1 MSLGKELLNKPIFT
15 IDEGKQIGKVQDL
28 YLDDSLE
35 VVLGLFVGSQGL
47 VRRKSELIRSGDVVV
62 FGVDAVLV
70 RSDDVITDDSVLP
83 AAKSWVRREK
93 VIGREVDTP
102 GGTRLG
108 LVGDVIVDAT
118 GRVTGLAL
126 SKAFVEGPLAEKRV
140 IDRSVIIDTGHQDGR
155 MTVDLHKLEATLAGA
170 VPLPPEPV
178 AELPI
183 IVEEPPAPDEP
194 PAEG

>member
-28 YLDDSLE
+28 YLDDALE
-35 VVLGLFVGSQGL
+35 VLLGLFVGSQGL

-62 FGVDAVLV
+62 LGIDAVLV
-70 RSDDVITDDSVLP
+70 RSDGVITDDSILP
-83 AAKSWVRREK
+83 AAKGWIRRDK
-93 VIGREVDTP
+93 VIGREVESP

-108 LVGDVIVDAT
+108 LIGDVVVDAT
-118 GRVTGLAL
+118 GRVTGFAL
-126 SKAFVEGPLAEKRV
+126 SKTFVEGPLAEKRV
-140 IDRSVIIDTGHQDGR
+140 IDRSVILDTGHEDGR
-155 MTVDLHKLEATLAGA
+155 MTVDLVKLDA
-170 VPLPPEPV
+170 VLGGHVALPEPA

-183 IVEEPPAPDEP
+183 VVEEPPASPEP

>member
-28 YLDDSLE
+28 YLDDALE

-70 RSDDVITDDSVLP
+70 RSDGVITDDAVLP
-83 AAKSWVRREK
+83 AAKGWVRREK

-108 LVGDVIVDAT
+108 IIGDVVVDST
-118 GRVTGLAL
+118 GRVTGFAL
-126 SKAFVEGPLAEKRV
+126 SKTFVEGPLAEKRQ
-140 IDRSVIIDTGHQDGR
+140 IERSVIVDTGHQDGR
-155 MTVDLHKLEATLAGA
+155 MTVDLVKLDAALGGH
-170 VPLPPEPV
+170 VVLPEPA

-183 IVEEPPAPDEP
+183 VVEEPPASDEP
-194 PAEG
+194 PAEE

>member
-15 IDEGKQIGKVQDL
+15 IDEGKEIGKVQDL

-62 FGVDAVLV
+62 FGIDAVLV
-70 RSDDVITDDSVLP
+70 RSDGVITDDSILP
-83 AAKSWVRREK
+83 AAKGWIRRDK
-93 VIGREVDTP
+93 IIGREVESP

-108 LVGDVIVDAT
+108 LIGDVIVEAT
-118 GRVTGLAL
+118 GRVTGFAL
-126 SKAFVEGPLAEKRV
+126 SKIFVEGPLAEKRV
-140 IDRSVIIDTGHQDGR
+140 IDRSVLLDTGHEDGR
-155 MTVDLHKLEATLAGA
+155 MTVDLVKLDAALGGHITL
-170 VPLPPEPV
+170 PEPV

-183 IVEEPPAPDEP
+183 VVEEPPAPSEP